1 MKTRSVVATIVLLGS
16 LLTSQPV
23 SALEKPIVESF
34 TASKLEVDITD
45 PDLTID
51 FEAVIS
57 HPKGLENIS
66 TLLFLTNSLSTT
78 ISVPLL
84 RNDVPIDYSKNKV
97 TYRGKLTIPR
107 SLTPGLYVYYIDG
120 VRNNNDN
127 GTKFP
132 TGIIN
137 GPNVRELKGAEA
149 GILVRSNGYLNL
161 DYETINGPAFGSQS
175 GISYLNASKFSGVPA
190 PVWKVGE
197 TFDPLNYFEVV
208 VNRVEF
214 LISTFTPQICTSNGK
229 TMKLVA
235 EGECHYKVYTNKTYD
250 YVEKS
255 KILFATITGAR
266 TPQIL
271 KIETV
276 APLKPTSM
284 PTSIVLSPVYSSG
297 TGAIDYVTPKS
308 ITPSICEAGGYVLKI
323 AKSGTC
329 TLTYQTEGNSQ
340 FLPSDKYTQN
350 IEILSDNLPSL
361 IPAPVPVVSA
371 TPSPTKKT
379 ITCVKGNKSKKV
391 SGTNPKCPKG
401 YKVKR

>member
-1 MKTRSVVATIVLLGS
+1 MKIRTVIATIVLFGS
-16 LLTSQPV
+16 LLTSQSV
-23 SALEKPIVESF
+23 VALEKPIVESF
-34 TASKLEVDITD
+34 TSSKLEVDITD

-57 HPKGLENIS
+57 HPKGLENLS

-84 RNDVPIDYSKNKV
+84 RIDSPIDYSKTKV

-107 SLTPGLYVYYIDG
+107 SLTPGVYFYYIDG

-127 GTKFP
+127 GTRFP
-132 TGIIN
+132 TGIVN
-137 GPNVRELKGAEA
+137 GPSVRELKGAEA

-175 GISYLNASKFSGVPA
+175 GISYLNASRFIGVPA
-190 PVWKVGE
+190 PIWKVGE
-197 TFDPLNYFEVV
+197 IFDPLNYFEVA
-208 VNRVEF
+208 VNNVELF
-214 LISTFTPQICTSNGK
+214 ISTFTPQICTSNGK
-229 TMKLVA
+229 TMKLIA

-255 KILFATITGAR
+255 KVLFATITGAR
-266 TPQIL
+266 SPQIL

-276 APLKPTSM
+276 APLKPGSM
-284 PTSIVLSPVYSSG
+284 PTSIVLSPVYSSS
-297 TGAIDYVTPKS
+297 TGAVDYVIPKS

-323 AKSGTC
+323 AKPGTC

-340 FLPSDKYTQN
+340 FLPSNKYTQN

-361 IPAPVPVVSA
+361 TPIPVPVVSA
-371 TPSPTKKT
+371 TPSPIKKT
-379 ITCVKGNKSKKV
+379 IICLKANKSKKI
-391 SGTNPKCPKG
+391 SGVNPKCPRGFKI
-401 YKVKR
+401 KR